1 MRPVRL
7 GHLFPLM
14 KGIQAEFKEPLR
26 LFFTGRYHTHDIL
39 VQPLGDELLL
49 HVCHKAF
56 LVFGL
61 GELIYDIIRHR
72 NTKITL
78 YSFPFTKI
86 MAISG
91 RARIAI
97 VALMGR

>member
-14 KGIQAEFKEPLR
+14 KGIKAEFKEPLR
-26 LFFTGRYHTHDIL
+26 LLLPGRYHTHDIL
-39 VQPLGDELLL
+39 VQPLWDELLF

-86 MAISG
+86 IAIRG